1 MYEGIS
7 YVLKKINLDLNKG
20 EKVAL
25 VGESGSGKSVT
36 TKLILGLLNQKNVT
50 KKGKILFND
59 KKRKSAEKAQQ
70 TRRARQGEA
79 SISARESTPME
90 GLENDVNQ
98 KEIDYIA
105 SMLDN
110 L

>member
-1 MYEGIS
+1 MYNKLLKIEDLELSFKMYEGIS

-59 KKRKSAEKAQQ
+59 KNILNLSQNEFKK
-70 TRRARQGEA
+70 
-79 SISARESTPME
+79 
-90 GLENDVNQ
+90 LE
-98 KEIDYIA
+98 EITFQLFFKI
-105 SMLDN
+105 L
-110 L
+110 